1 MQFVSTR
8 GGMDPVSFCD
18 ALLMG
23 LAPDGG
29 LTVPEALPR
38 IDAAQLEAWRPLTY
52 PELAAQV
59 IGLFATD
66 VPGEDLAALTAAA
79 YGPERFPSPVV
90 PLRSLEALHPGLLV
104 AGLSEGP
111 TMAFKD
117 LAMQFLGQ
125 AVPYVLARRGQVLT
139 ILGAT
144 SGDTGS
150 AAEEAFRSQ
159 QGVSVVM
166 LSPAGRMS
174 EVQRAQ
180 MYSITDDNIHNVAVR
195 GVFDD
200 CQNLVKTLMGD
211 ADFKTAHH
219 LGAVNSINIG
229 RIAAQAVYYVWTWL
243 RVTDAAP
250 EDVRTGLQVDVAV
263 PSGNFG
269 NIYAAFLA
277 RSMGVPLRRLVLAT
291 NENNVL
297 DEFFSTGVYRPR
309 GGTETL
315 ATSSPSMDISKAS
328 NLERFVAQVLG
339 EEFMRYWT
347 RLESDGVLDLGDR
360 ITSLRQEHGF
370 ISGTSTHAD
379 RLEAIR
385 QVHAATGELI
395 DPHTADGVTVALRV
409 LKADAA
415 APGADN
421 APGGDAPDQGG
432 LDQGSSAHGRRVP
445 MVVMET
451 AKAAKFGHTVTEAL
465 GEELPVAEVVRELLA
480 RPQHV
485 VEIPATQEEL
495 RPLVAS
501 YAQY

>member
-66 VPGEDLAALTAAA
+66 VPGEDLAALTAAV

-250 EDVRTGLQVDVAV
+250 EDVRAGLRVDVAV

-309 GGTETL
+309 DGAETL

-347 RLESDGVLDLGDR
+347 RLESDGVLDLCDR
-360 ITSLRQEHGF
+360 IVSLRQEHGF

-409 LKADAA
+409 LKADAT

-421 APGGDAPDQGG
+421 APGGDGPDQGG
-432 LDQGSSAHGRRVP
+432 PDQGRRVP

-465 GEELPVAEVVRELLA
+465 GEEVPVAEVVRELLA

-501 YAQY
+501 YAQH

>member
-1 MQFVSTR
+1 
-8 GGMDPVSFCD
+8 
-18 ALLMG
+18 
-23 LAPDGG
+23 
-29 LTVPEALPR
+29 
-38 IDAAQLEAWRPLTY
+38 
-52 PELAAQV
+52 
-59 IGLFATD
+59 
-66 VPGEDLAALTAAA
+66 
-79 YGPERFPSPVV
+79 
-90 PLRSLEALHPGLLV
+90 
-104 AGLSEGP
+104 
-111 TMAFKD
+111 MAFKD

-250 EDVRTGLQVDVAV
+250 EDVRAGLRVDVAV

-309 GGTETL
+309 DGAETL

-347 RLESDGVLDLGDR
+347 RLESDGVLDLCDR
-360 ITSLRQEHGF
+360 IVSLRQEHGF

-409 LKADAA
+409 LEADAT

-421 APGGDAPDQGG
+421 APGATVPTRAAPTRGG
-432 LDQGSSAHGRRVP
+432 ACPWWSWRPPRPPSSGTRS
-445 MVVMET
+445 
-451 AKAAKFGHTVTEAL
+451 
-465 GEELPVAEVVRELLA
+465 
-480 RPQHV
+480 
-485 VEIPATQEEL
+485 L
-495 RPLVAS
+495 RPWVRRCRWPRWSGSCWPGRSTSWRSRLPRRSSDPWSPVTPSTDRSQGCSADRAGSVVLVVPCAGVAAS
-501 YAQY
+501 AGLAYQAVNRLG

>member
-1 MQFVSTR
+1 
-8 GGMDPVSFCD
+8 
-18 ALLMG
+18 
-23 LAPDGG
+23 
-29 LTVPEALPR
+29 
-38 IDAAQLEAWRPLTY
+38 
-52 PELAAQV
+52 
-59 IGLFATD
+59 
-66 VPGEDLAALTAAA
+66 
-79 YGPERFPSPVV
+79 
-90 PLRSLEALHPGLLV
+90 
-104 AGLSEGP
+104 
-111 TMAFKD
+111 
-117 LAMQFLGQ
+117 
-125 AVPYVLARRGQVLT
+125 
-139 ILGAT
+139 
-144 SGDTGS
+144 
-150 AAEEAFRSQ
+150 
-159 QGVSVVM
+159 M

-250 EDVRTGLQVDVAV
+250 EDVRAGLRVDVAV

-309 GGTETL
+309 GGSETL

-347 RLESDGVLDLGDR
+347 RLESDGVLDLCDR
-360 ITSLRQEHGF
+360 IVSLRQEHGF

-385 QVHAATGELI
+385 QVHAAAGELI
-395 DPHTADGVTVALRV
+395 DPHTADGITVALRV
-409 LKADAA
+409 LKADAT
-415 APGADN
+415 APGTDN
-421 APGGDAPDQGG
+421 APGDDGPDQGG
-432 LDQGSSAHGRRVP
+432 PAHGRRVP

-465 GEELPVAEVVRELLA
+465 GEEVPVAEVVRELLA

-501 YAQY
+501 YAQH